1 MNIWRSAVFMLLLV
15 GWAFSVAAA
24 GADDKKMLRAQ
35 QDQIQKLQQ
44 AKQSLEKDN
53 AQSLADRKNIE
64 RQLRNVKADL
74 LKARG
79 QGHLLEA
86 MQSELQVVNT
96 EKLALLRRL
105 EHVQKELSEVKVAA
119 QEEAK
124 RWVAEQLVWRNEAQ
138 SALQT
143 AARIKDSL
151 TKADGELAAGRTAL
165 QQCENQNAG
174 LYKLNTDLL
183 ARYEAAISRRGPLT
197 MDVFTQINRVQQ
209 ENDITDYQDR
219 LMDLKVPTTKKP

>member
-1 MNIWRSAVFMLLLV
+1 MNIWRSATFMLLLV
-15 GWAFSVAAA
+15 GWACSVAAA

-53 AQSLADRKNIE
+53 AQSLADRKDIE

-74 LKARG
+74 LKARS
-79 QGHLLEA
+79 QGRQLEA
-86 MQSELQVVNT
+86 MQSELQVFNT
-96 EKLALLRRL
+96 EKLALSKRL
-105 EHVQKELSEVKVAA
+105 EDVQKELSEVKAAA
-119 QEEAK
+119 QEESK

-143 AARIKDSL
+143 AARNKDSL

-183 ARYEAAISRRGPLT
+183 ARYEAAISRRVPLT

-219 LMDLKVPTTKKP
+219 LMDLKVPTPKKP